1 MPVSIPAHFKFND
14 EVLEQEVE
22 VVMDAEE
29 DTHGD
34 GKANDGGNDGDG
46 VDNTAGA
53 TTGDD
58 VEDITTYD
66 LAIQVN

>member
-1 MPVSIPAHFKFND
+1 M
-14 EVLEQEVE
+14 LEQEVE